1 MSNNNIDRML
11 SMRAQTLSGNNN
23 YGATD
28 NNNEVQVE
36 VQQYNYED
44 ENSLKNLL
52 LKPLNLGLLIATV
65 VILFILFILMV
76 IYK

>member
-23 YGATD
+23 YGGTD
-28 NNNEVQVE
+28 CNNAEVE
-36 VQQYNYED
+36 VQQNNYED

-52 LKPLNLGLLIATV
+52 LKPLNLSLLIGTI

-76 IYK
+76 VYK